1 MILKN
6 GIELVYS
13 KVVISG
19 RIVEIYDYERPVERG
34 YESKGGRD
42 KKADAEESGKNREK
56 TLKRARQDIRRIVN
70 ANVGAYGDDF
80 TAKFLTLTFADNVTD
95 IEKANTEFK
104 RFVKRMNYHLFG
116 TKKGNLRYTVVPEFQ
131 DRGSVHYHVIIYNI
145 PYTKSEYIEK
155 IWKNGFIKINK
166 IDNVN
171 NVGAYICKYLTKA
184 NDDDRLKGKKCYFNS
199 RGLYKPIEITDE
211 KKAEKIKGSLP
222 EEKKVYDREY
232 ENEYTGKTVYKQYN
246 LNIT

>member
-1 MILKN
+1 MILKD

-13 KVVISG
+13 KVVVSG
-19 RIVEIYDYERPVERG
+19 PVIEVYEYEKPVEKGYQSRG
-34 YESKGGRD
+34 GRNKEADRESKD
-42 KKADAEESGKNREK
+42 KNREK
-56 TLKRARQDIRRIVN
+56 TLRRARQDIRRIVN
-70 ANVGAYGDDF
+70 SNIGAYGEEF
-80 TAKFLTLTFADNVTD
+80 TAKFLTLTFADNVKD
-95 IEKANTEFK
+95 LDLANKEFK
-104 RFVKRMNYHLFG
+104 RFIKRMNYHIFA

-184 NDDDRLKGKKCYFNS
+184 NDDHRLKGKKCYFNS